1 MMGRL
6 FRSLWFALV
15 LKRRFDAFQRPYNE
29 REAKAI
35 RRGCTQDVGHIRRDR
50 RNALHAALRQHNDR
64 SQSV

>member
-1 MMGRL
+1 MGRL

-50 RNALHAALRQHNDR
+50 QKALHDALRAAR
-64 SQSV
+64 